1 MKPRNK
7 VPQIPFRQVALWI
20 VSFIIL
26 VILFSKFGD
35 AGKVKNIDYSAFKAK
50 IASGDLLDVTIT
62 PELITG
68 VYKDDGKKGYK
79 EHHDYLIPL
88 FKKIFWRF

>member
-20 VSFIIL
+20 LTFIIL
-26 VILFSKFGD
+26 VVLFSKFGD
-35 AGKVKNIDYSAFKAK
+35 TGKVKNIDYSDFKAK

-68 VYKDDGKKGYK
+68 V
-79 EHHDYLIPL
+79 
-88 FKKIFWRF
+88 